1 MTYFNGSMM
10 SNINNIYNN
19 NYSQSN
25 TMMIQFKPITN
36 SSQISDINDTSF
48 INSTLQALASIN
60 CFNMWIQNLQYNQ
73 NLSNNFPNL
82 KITKEL
88 FNLFS
93 SIYSGAFPD
102 STDLILNYFNKVKM
116 IHKEKIENSIEFLY
130 YLIQLIHYEN
140 NCPPNPNQNMN
151 SINNLPIIQK
161 MDDEFVRNF
170 FFTLL
175 KQTHNSIISQNFYNI
190 IRQEIICSN
199 CPTKYSYYFKYMIK
213 FNVSDYIKYRNEFN
227 PGKSSFRLTLDDCFT
242 CYTGGYPYKC
252 EACGNTKANTYNSFC
267 IFPKV
272 LLIALIRTKHN
283 YCCDVDFT
291 NNLNVNAYYIKGINN
306 NMNYT
311 LKACISLNVQ
321 GNYFSYININNIWYK
336 YFGKQ
341 FSPLSYNNNDIKM
354 FEPQILIYESQEKMF
369 NSINNN
375 IPQMQMSGN
384 FNMSGIY
391 TNMNFMPN
399 MNFGYNFP

>member
-140 NCPPNPNQNMN
+140 NCPCWPWPRGM
-151 SINNLPIIQK
+151 LPPYNAHEEDKPSYPSGVWAGNI
-161 MDDEFVRNF
+161 F
-170 FFTLL
+170 
-175 KQTHNSIISQNFYNI
+175 SQNH
-190 IRQEIICSN
+190 
-199 CPTKYSYYFKYMIK
+199 P
-213 FNVSDYIKYRNEFN
+213 
-227 PGKSSFRLTLDDCFT
+227 
-242 CYTGGYPYKC
+242 
-252 EACGNTKANTYNSFC
+252 
-267 IFPKV
+267 
-272 LLIALIRTKHN
+272 
-283 YCCDVDFT
+283 
-291 NNLNVNAYYIKGINN
+291 
-306 NMNYT
+306 
-311 LKACISLNVQ
+311 
-321 GNYFSYININNIWYK
+321 
-336 YFGKQ
+336 
-341 FSPLSYNNNDIKM
+341 
-354 FEPQILIYESQEKMF
+354 
-369 NSINNN
+369 
-375 IPQMQMSGN
+375 
-384 FNMSGIY
+384 
-391 TNMNFMPN
+391 
-399 MNFGYNFP
+399 